1 MSRMAPTVDE
11 TIMKRY
17 LLATAS
23 LLLLG
28 ILPEFAFAQGIG
40 GQTGVGTGA
49 GAPQTGIVPDRD
61 AGLTQ
66 SGQISSD
73 AGIQRDEGAFIGRG
87 SAEHPRSVAAFATTS
102 VNAGFTQ
109 STAITGGGIT
119 GTGRQN
125 NLIGAASLGGGRNN
139 FNNQLGLNSALGGIG
154 GNQLG
159 AGNQFS
165 AQATQA
171 PIRYQLRYAEAIPS
185 KPFPVAN
192 TPASVGF
199 QSRVGRIPVFATNRD
214 VAIAMEGRT
223 LILRGT
229 VASERERR
237 LMERMAELEP
247 GISFV
252 KNELRLVSEGVSKV
266 ESPTGPAIATSR

>member
-1 MSRMAPTVDE
+1 MSRFLA
-11 TIMKRY
+11 
-17 LLATAS
+17 ATAT

-28 ILPEFAFAQGIG
+28 VLPTLVQAQGIG
-40 GQTGVGTGA
+40 GQAGVGTG
-49 GAPQTGIVPDRD
+49 GPQTGDVPDRD

-73 AGIQRDEGAFIGRG
+73 AGIQREEGAFIGRG
-87 SAEHPRSVAAFATTS
+87 SADHPRSVAEFATSS
-102 VNAGFTQ
+102 VNSGFTQ
-109 STAITGGGIT
+109 GTAITGGGIT

-139 FNNQLGLNSALGGIG
+139 FNSQLGLNSAFGGLG

-159 AGNQFS
+159 GANQFN
-165 AQATQA
+165 AQTTQA

-185 KPFPVAN
+185 KPFPSA
-192 TPASVGF
+192 PILPSVGF
-199 QSRVGRIPVFATNRD
+199 QGRIGRIPVFAANRG

-229 VASERERR
+229 VATERERR
-237 LMERMAELEP
+237 LMARMAELEP
-247 GISFV
+247 GISSV
-252 KNELRLVSEGVSKV
+252 KNELRLASEAVSTAG
-266 ESPTGPAIATSR
+266 SPPAPAIATSR